1 MTPFSGGVA
10 HRWSRRVLPLR
21 NTAIGLVGAFVAVKL
36 ANFLLDSRSPAVRL
50 AIAIAQLT
58 SAWQRYLLPPRTV
71 ARRVGI
77 RDGMK
82 VLCVSP
88 GEGPLVE
95 ALAQIVGPT
104 GRIEAVALDQPR
116 IAAARAYLVNAG
128 VENATIAFVQPTHLP
143 YKDGQFD
150 AVCCQSTLGR
160 MTDRGSALA
169 EIRRVLRGAG
179 RLSTSEFLGDPKFA
193 ARSASAAIVESAGF
207 EILERFGNVVAYT
220 INFRKPLDPLP
231 TPAFGLG

>member
-1 MTPFSGGVA
+1 MPVEGGLPQQ
-10 HRWSRRVLPLR
+10 WSRRVAPFR
-21 NTAIGLVGAFVAVKL
+21 TTAIGIIGAVVAVKL
-36 ANFLLDSRSPAVRL
+36 ANFVLDARSPAVRL
-50 AIAIAQLT
+50 AIAIARIT
-58 SAWQRYLLPPRTV
+58 SAWQGYLLPPRTV

-77 RDGMK
+77 RDGMR

-104 GRIEAVALDQPR
+104 GHIEAVALDQPR
-116 IAAARAYLVNAG
+116 IAAARAYLVTAG
-128 VENATIAFVQPTHLP
+128 VENATIAYVQPAHLP
-143 YKDGQFD
+143 YNDGQFD

-160 MTDRGSALA
+160 MIDPVLSLA

-179 RLSTSEFLGDPKFA
+179 RLSASEFLGDPNFA
-193 ARSASAAIVESAGF
+193 ARATSESIVEAAGF

-220 INFRKPLDPLP
+220 LNFRKPLDPLP
-231 TPAFGLG
+231 TSAYALG